1 MICDSPPGSHAGH
14 CRKGAYGSEES
25 FGALAEDLCAWEAA
39 QSCES
44 ETANRLFYFAIP
56 PNVFLENA
64 VAIKVNLNQERE
76 IASGRVFWRRRRW
89 PCPQLDGIELL
100 SRNLS
105 VTTWNLPPNWS
116 RMCAALLSC
125 RCCYICCPALMP
137 LLLYP
142 HSKAAAAVEI
152 ASARGHTAF

>member
-1 MICDSPPGSHAGH
+1 MICDSPPGSHAGY

-25 FGALAEDLCAWEAA
+25 FGALAEDLSAWEAA

-64 VAIKVNLNQERE
+64 AAIKVNPQPRERNCVGSSVL
-76 IASGRVFWRRRRW
+76 AVQAVAMSTAGWNRVIIEKPFGHDLESATELVENVS
-89 PCPQLDGIELL
+89 CP
-100 SRNLS
+100 
-105 VTTWNLPPNWS
+105 
-116 RMCAALLSC
+116 LLSC
-125 RCCYICCPALMP
+125 RCC
-137 LLLYP
+137 YP

-152 ASARGHTAF
+152 ASARGHTAFRVTHGSTVV